1 MSAINPNYIF
11 DLNGGSVRNGSNI
24 QLHSVTGSNSQ
35 RWNIT
40 KYVSKDE
47 RINSLAAQN
56 KNTLADGVY
65 EINSVKNSNYTLDVN
80 SASTRNGA
88 NVQLYLRNGTQAQA
102 FRVSHDSQGLSH
114 SQILI
119 RVK

>member
-1 MSAINPNYIF
+1 MSAINPNYIL

-47 RINSLAAQN
+47 RINNLAAQN
-56 KNTLADGVY
+56 KNTYFGSPYA
-65 EINSVKNSNYTLDVN
+65 
-80 SASTRNGA
+80 
-88 NVQLYLRNGTQAQA
+88 
-102 FRVSHDSQGLSH
+102 
-114 SQILI
+114 
-119 RVK
+119 